1 MKKIKLFILFSF
13 LAVVLIGCEMGSGK
27 TNQNL
32 SKKEVI
38 EKARDSIK
46 GLNSLNQVTN
56 INLVTTLDDREENQ
70 NIELESKMIF
80 DDQQNIESIYTSNV
94 TTKNNL
100 VQTFDFYKGSDGI
113 FANQGTGWETYN
125 GGENYATTYKPILD
139 TFLDVVDDLEM
150 TELDSDYEF
159 KFTGKNGNIFRAVG
173 KPYSINYNGITDDD
187 IDLDIVYIIEKETM
201 LLRQSKVG
209 TKGSLSESNTATIN
223 AETTFKDFNTFET
236 IENPANP

>member
-1 MKKIKLFILFSF
+1 
-13 LAVVLIGCEMGSGK
+13 MGSGK